1 MKTTNEHYNLALLDV
16 RAELAKLRR
25 YTEELEEQ
33 IAEFVEEND
42 SLYDENDHLTA
53 ENRSLRKYEEL
64 VQFLFNDDLN
74 PMAIYMKGEGY
85 LMAPEEGFT
94 IMEEYKQ

>member
-1 MKTTNEHYNLALLDV
+1 MEKRT
-16 RAELAKLRR
+16 
-25 YTEELEEQ
+25 Q
-33 IAEFVEEND
+33 QVEETIGYLD
-42 SLYDENDHLTA
+42 MEREL
-53 ENRSLRKYEEL
+53 NRLRKYEEL

-85 LMAPEEGFT
+85 LMDESEGFA